1 MSRLS
6 DFPARLRASTEH
18 PDVIYVRAKDYY
30 AVRDCGP
37 DDAVVFAL
45 NDGEYGVVKGRPRR
59 GDARVC
65 AVYEHGAVLAV
76 PTGRVFVRFA
86 AGVDASQREHD
97 LTQAGYAIDQ
107 VISFAPNAAW
117 LRDATGDAAAALSK
131 LEALERLTGVENVE
145 PQLLTPRSLR

>member
-6 DFPARLRASTEH
+6 DFPERLRASTEH
-18 PDVIYVRAKDYY
+18 PDVIYVRARGYY

-37 DDAVVFAL
+37 GDAVVFAL

-59 GDARVC
+59 GDARVS

-86 AGVDASQREHD
+86 AGVDASLRERE
-97 LTQAGYAIDQ
+97 LRRAGYAIDQ
-107 VISFAPNAAW
+107 VPAYAPNAAW
-117 LRDATGDAAAALSK
+117 LCDASGDAAAALSK
-131 LEALERLTGVENVE
+131 LGALERLAGVENVE
-145 PQLLTPRSLR
+145 PQLLMPRSHR